1 MVAPIDY
8 GVQIAD
14 PTQSF
19 LSAFQAGAGIQ
30 EARLKQEQQTQQAAQ
45 QKLIQEG
52 FTKLRS
58 PNATVADYANL
69 SMLLPESQAKSVRES
84 FSMLSG
90 DRQQTALQQ
99 AGQVFSAFKSGK
111 PEIAISFLEQQIE
124 GKRNSGDEAGAKFLE
139 TWRDVAKEN
148 PKATEDYFGLTI
160 SQIPGGDKVI
170 TNAISL
176 SQEGRAAGEGP
187 SKLLDAQSKAKE
199 AEAKAKVTVATA
211 GDDIARAKALREL
224 EQAKARRE
232 AADADVAEGTVQSR
246 QDLAIAQ
253 LEKERALTDA
263 SVGAESRAAGLAE
276 SILGKSVADA
286 EKAVADAQ
294 IAKAN
299 ATNAEA
305 KSKAEAELAIALA
318 DKGVADAKVAQ
329 IKAKTAPEISA
340 AEAKRVTAEAQ
351 KATVE
356 AKYAEQIQIAGLNK
370 TNWDIKN
377 LQSQIKDRS
386 EKLNL
391 DRQTTQANVA
401 EKLSANQQRL
411 TDIPESARKL
421 INESA
426 TQSAT
431 SKQAAIQYND
441 LASRIESAQG
451 GKGRLTSASEWFASQ
466 LGNQDAWTQIRNEY
480 TRVRNSVAIKSLPP
494 GASTDADI
502 QLALKGIPPENANA
516 ATLASFLR
524 GSAKLQDIDSA
535 INNSKTDWL
544 SQNNGLLTRAKSTF
558 IAGDYATKSGETFN
572 DFAQR
577 IVGDVAK
584 KYRSP
589 EQLEKERTQEIV
601 SRIPTNQAST
611 AVPAATPV
619 DTRSRADAILRGG
632 K

>member
-1 MVAPIDY
+1 MEPINY
-8 GVQIAD
+8 LTQVAD
-14 PTQSF
+14 PFAQS
-19 LSAFQAGAGIQ
+19 LQGLQLGAGIVETQ
-30 EARLKQEQQTQQAAQ
+30 QKQVLAEQQRQQKQAIFEQQQQQQQIAAQEQARFFAKPNPTMRDALQFAAVLPKDRADALRPYIENFSKAQ
-45 QKLIQEG
+45 QQSVLKTNGQI
-52 FTKLRS
+52 
-58 PNATVADYANL
+58 L
-69 SMLLPESQAKSVRES
+69 S
-84 FSMLSG
+84 
-90 DRQQTALQQ
+90 ALQ
-99 AGQVFSAFKSGK
+99 VN
-111 PEIAISFLEQQIE
+111 PETGIKLLKDFATAQ
-124 GKRNSGDEAGAKFLE
+124 RNSGDEEEALLYERIAEAAADPTRGPSMAFKSLVTVTSRIPGAKEMFE
-139 TWRDVAKEN
+139 SID
-148 PKATEDYFGLTI
+148 
-160 SQIPGGDKVI
+160 
-170 TNAISL
+170 
-176 SQEGRAAGEGP
+176 
-187 SKLLDAQSKAKE
+187 
-199 AEAKAKVTVATA
+199 
-211 GDDIARAKALREL
+211 KALSTARTEEL
-224 EQAKARRE
+224 APAALKKAV
-232 AADADVAEGTVQSR
+232 ADADKSIADANIRIAEAANVDDR
-246 QDLAIAQ
+246 LKAEQDLRLAQ
-253 LEKERALTDA
+253 IEKEQALIAA
-263 SVGAESRAAGLAE
+263 SVGGEGRAAGLAE
-276 SILGKSVADA
+276 SVLGKSVADA
-286 EKAVADAQ
+286 NKAVADAQ
-294 IAKAN
+294 IAQAN
-299 ATNAEA
+299 ATNAQA
-305 KSKAEAELAIALA
+305 KSDAEAALAIALA
-318 DKGVADAKVAQ
+318 DKGVADAKTAQ
-329 IKAKTAPEISA
+329 ITAKNAPEKAA
-340 AEAKRVTAEAQ
+340 AEAKRATAEAQ
-351 KATVE
+351 KATVD

-377 LQSQIKDRS
+377 LQSEIRIRS

-401 EKLSANQQRL
+401 EKLSAIQQRL

-431 SKQAAIQYND
+431 SKQAATQYND

-466 LGNQDAWTQIRNEY
+466 LGSQDAWTQIRNEY

-524 GSAKLQDIDSA
+524 GNAKLQDIDSA

-558 IAGDYATKSGETFN
+558 IAGDYATKPGETFN

-589 EQLEKERTQEIV
+589 EQLEKERVQELA
-601 SRIPTNQAST
+601 SRIPTKEA
-611 AVPAATPV
+611 PAATPV

>member
-1 MVAPIDY
+1 M
-8 GVQIAD
+8 
-14 PTQSF
+14 
-19 LSAFQAGAGIQ
+19 
-30 EARLKQEQQTQQAAQ
+30 RRKLK
-45 QKLIQEG
+45 
-52 FTKLRS
+52 S
-58 PNATVADYANL
+58 
-69 SMLLPESQAKSVRES
+69 
-84 FSMLSG
+84 
-90 DRQQTALQQ
+90 
-99 AGQVFSAFKSGK
+99 
-111 PEIAISFLEQQIE
+111 
-124 GKRNSGDEAGAKFLE
+124 
-139 TWRDVAKEN
+139 
-148 PKATEDYFGLTI
+148 
-160 SQIPGGDKVI
+160 
-170 TNAISL
+170 
-176 SQEGRAAGEGP
+176 
-187 SKLLDAQSKAKE
+187 
-199 AEAKAKVTVATA
+199 
-211 GDDIARAKALREL
+211 
-224 EQAKARRE
+224 
-232 AADADVAEGTVQSR
+232 
-246 QDLAIAQ
+246 
-253 LEKERALTDA
+253 
-263 SVGAESRAAGLAE
+263 
-276 SILGKSVADA
+276 
-286 EKAVADAQ
+286 
-294 IAKAN
+294 
-299 ATNAEA
+299 
-305 KSKAEAELAIALA
+305 
-318 DKGVADAKVAQ
+318 
-329 IKAKTAPEISA
+329 
-340 AEAKRVTAEAQ
+340 
-351 KATVE
+351 
-356 AKYAEQIQIAGLNK
+356 LNK

-377 LQSQIKDRS
+377 LQSEIKNRS

-401 EKLSANQQRL
+401 DKLSAIQQRL

-589 EQLEKERTQEIV
+589 EQLEKERVQELV